1 MAVAFALTLLFVR
14 RDGEVGIGV
23 LGLSFCCFV
32 VHTNVLLDPLA
43 FKVFDDVPVKG
54 LTVILNVTNIC
65 ESLILLKCGLEALT
79 FLDFTPEA
87 VGYPCS
93 LLLVVGEPMTSAIG
107 VKLPLDVAEILHVL
121 P

>member
-1 MAVAFALTLLFVR
+1 MAVAFSLTLLFVR

-43 FKVFDDVPVKG
+43 FKVFDDVPIKG
-54 LTVILNVTNIC
+54 LTVIFNVTNIC
-65 ESLILLKCGLEALT
+65 FSLVFLKGGLEALT
-79 FLDFTPEA
+79 FLDFTPKA

-93 LLLVVGEPMTSAIG
+93 FLFMVGKPMTPAIG
-107 VKLPLDVAEILHVL
+107 VEFPLDVAEILHVL